1 MALGSNGYC
10 TDLGIPSIA
19 LSPAESAA
27 GHSLLLGVGP
37 CQVSWSPSPSPT
49 PSWASSACAATR
61 PPASCSRSLTATPQ
75 ARLRLRVSQP
85 AGLHPLEHVELL
97 PPAGILASP
106 DTLHYHT
113 LAGGVGIALAAAAL
127 TPSSLSPSLISP
139 LLLDLTQR
147 PAPGLGSPLLYSSS
161 PTTRLRAARGRAW
174 PRPPP
179 GAVPLP
185 SLSISFS
192 PLHPAMYPSSA
203 PPPLP
208 GSLSRDA
215 CNAPV
220 L

>member
-127 TPSSLSPSLISP
+127 TPSSLSHSLISP

-147 PAPGLGSPLLYSSS
+147 PAPGLGSSSTLLLLSYHPPASCSWAGLATPPSRGCAAPLPVHILLPSPSRHVPLL
-161 PTTRLRAARGRAW
+161 G
-174 PRPPP
+174 PPP
-179 GAVPLP
+179 VARKPL
-185 SLSISFS
+185 
-192 PLHPAMYPSSA
+192 
-203 PPPLP
+203 
-208 GSLSRDA
+208 
-215 CNAPV
+215 
-220 L
+220 